1 MNKYDCSKKI
11 CQLIEINAQNLR
23 ANDDQILFDND
34 SYRAAIARASHSLA
48 KKWNK
53 IISYNIGDLVAL
65 NGIIYISVTNG
76 NISNNPTTNRLAW
89 SYFINPYATNE
100 GKIKAFCLHQG
111 TTILKSYNIAGL
123 SKIET
128 VINPGIL
135 KEFKFLFS
143 TPFSIP
149 PAFAT
154 SYPEV
159 PNIVYE
165 TYENRGMMAFGT
177 ENNENYTTIT
187 YTTQVNFDNNTTQN
201 KILAQY
207 SNVTDLS
214 GFIIWYEN
222 SNNVPLS

>member
-1 MNKYDCSKKI
+1 MNQYDCSKKI
-11 CQLIEINAQNLR
+11 CQLVEINAQNLR

-65 NGIIYISVTNG
+65 DGIVYISVTNG
-76 NISNNPTTNRLAW
+76 NISNNPKTDRLNW
-89 SYFINPYATNE
+89 SYFVNPYAKNE

-111 TTILKSYNIAGL
+111 STILKSYNIATL

-128 VINPGIL
+128 TVVAGIF
-135 KEFKFLFS
+135 KEFKFIFS
-143 TPFSIP
+143 TPFSTP

-165 TYENRGMMAFGT
+165 TFENRGMTAFGT
-177 ENNENYTTIT
+177 ENTTTYTTIT
-187 YTTQVNFDNNTTQN
+187 YTTQVNFDNSTTQN
-201 KILAQY
+201 QNLAQY
-207 SNVTDLS
+207 SDVTDLV

-222 SNNVPLS
+222 SDTVPL